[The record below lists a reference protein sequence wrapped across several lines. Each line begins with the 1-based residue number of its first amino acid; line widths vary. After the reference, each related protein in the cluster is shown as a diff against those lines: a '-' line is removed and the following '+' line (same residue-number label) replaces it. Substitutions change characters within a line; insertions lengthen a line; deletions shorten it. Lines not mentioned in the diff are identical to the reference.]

1 MALYVSTNVSSLNS
15 QYKLRNATSKLDVNY
30 QRLGS
35 GRRINTA
42 KDDASGLMISND
54 LASQIKGFDQGNR
67 NTDDGIALAQT
78 IDGALSETVSML
90 QRMRTLAVQAA
101 NGTYTNE
108 DRQTMQIEMNN
119 MCTEISRIAEK
130 TTFAG
135 ALVLDGAGNN
145 SLIPDDGNVKFQVG
159 ANSNDI
165 ISVDMS
171 DPYHLKGIADQAN
184 VDAVAA
190 QDATSTN
197 TDFRGFVQTTVD
209 GKDAFRWALS
219 TADAA
224 QLTLAN
230 IDSFITAV
238 DTKRTQLGAVMNRM
252 EATIRNYSVNS
263 DNHSDSRSRIR
274 DTDFASETASLT
286 QNNIIQQ
293 ASQTILSQSN
303 QAPAFAISL
312 LQR

>member
-1 MALYVSTNVSSLNS
+1 MALYVSTNVSSLNA
-15 QYKLRNATSKLDVNY
+15 QYKLSNVTSKLDVNY

-35 GRRINTA
+35 GQRINTA
-42 KDDASGLMISND
+42 KDDASGLQISNS
-54 LASQIKGFDQGNR
+54 LTSQLKGFDQGNR

-90 QRMRTLAVQAA
+90 QKIRTLAVQAA
-101 NGTYTNE
+101 NGNYTNE

-119 MCTEISRIAEK
+119 MCAEISRIAEK

-135 ALVLDGAGNN
+135 ATVLDGAGNN
-145 SLIPDDGNVKFQVG
+145 SLIPDDGFVKFQVG
-159 ANSNDI
+159 ANSNDT
-165 ISVDMS
+165 ISIDLS
-171 DPYHLKGIADQAN
+171 APYHLKGIADQAG
-184 VDAVAA
+184 VQEVAA
-190 QDATSTN
+190 QDADTN
-197 TDFRGFVQTTVD
+197 NANFQGFVQTTVN
-209 GKDAFRWALS
+209 GQDAFRWALS

-238 DTKRTQLGAVMNRM
+238 DTKRTQLGSLMNRM
-252 EATIRNYSVNS
+252 EATVRNYSANS
-263 DNHSDSRSRIR
+263 DNHADTRSRIR
-274 DTDFASETASLT
+274 DTDFASETANLT

-303 QAPAFAISL
+303 QAPVFAISL